1 MPLAVPACGRSRT
14 GVAKSLAAAGVRVS
28 GPGKAAIARARSGAA
43 TRTERG
49 RSRCPGRTV
58 TCRRGRNRATVE
70 ASASSMETTTAAAVK
85 PASTAPMEASTTAH
99 MTTATTAAV
108 LGKNGYGREG
118 KQN

>member
-1 MPLAVPACGRSRT
+1 
-14 GVAKSLAAAGVRVS
+14 
-28 GPGKAAIARARSGAA
+28 
-43 TRTERG
+43 
-49 RSRCPGRTV
+49 
-58 TCRRGRNRATVE
+58 
-70 ASASSMETTTAAAVK
+70 METTTAAAVK